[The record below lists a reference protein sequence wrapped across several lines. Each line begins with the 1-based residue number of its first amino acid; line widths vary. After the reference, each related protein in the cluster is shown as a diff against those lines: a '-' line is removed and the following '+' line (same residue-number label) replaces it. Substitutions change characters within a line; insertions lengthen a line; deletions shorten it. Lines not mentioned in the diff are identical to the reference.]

1 MCFRLRDTQVRRHL
15 PLTEQVAVRRGVSL
29 RMCMQSLVR
38 QKRHR
43 PLASHSCLFAHRFS
57 HPRLF
62 GRIPSKPHSLLSFL
76 RNLSLLTS
84 LKNTTPTAKPL
95 NPRSSTPLSTDAKR
109 NVQHSFWSSH
119 NVGGT
124 IRWPIRA
131 QSNEP
136 YYTTGLSL
144 EAAPEA
150 GPVVGLPL

>member
-1 MCFRLRDTQVRRHL
+1 MAVFSAGKTAKQRGHSSCSRVYLVASIFCSIQLVQPKDVKRMCFRLRDTQVRRHL

-84 LKNTTPTAKPL
+84 LKRIPP
-95 NPRSSTPLSTDAKR
+95 P
-109 NVQHSFWSSH
+109 Q
-119 NVGGT
+119 
-124 IRWPIRA
+124 
-131 QSNEP
+131 QS
-136 YYTTGLSL
+136 L
-144 EAAPEA
+144 
-150 GPVVGLPL
+150 